1 MKLLVATALASTVL
15 LTFISS
21 AGANGAPHYETVCS
35 TTQSAYDP
43 PSGVY
48 VAPDGTRWAGFK
60 PNGSVPESLVGGSS
74 STTCIQVLVEP
85 S

>member
-15 LTFISS
+15 LTLISS
-21 AGANGAPHYETVCS
+21 AGANGNTHYQTVCS
-35 TTQSAYDP
+35 ATQSDYDP

-48 VAPDGTRWAGFK
+48 VAPDGTRWVGFK
-60 PNGSVPESLVGGSS
+60 PDGHVPESLVGGSS
-74 STTCIQVLVEP
+74 TTTCIEVLVEP